1 MDMEMIKSFEELQSL
16 GKGNLDA
23 CVACATAFNKGF
35 QAIAAEAAEF
45 SRQSVEKSTQVTEKV
60 LAAKSF
66 DKALEVQQGFAKE
79 SMEAYLAQLNK
90 MGELYM
96 NATKD
101 AFKPFEGQLNEF
113 TGKVASK

>member
-1 MDMEMIKSFEELQSL
+1 MIKSFEEFQSL

-23 CVACATAFNKGF
+23 YIASATAFNKGF

-45 SRQSVEKSTQVTEKV
+45 SRQSVEKSTQITEKV

-66 DKALEVQQGFAKE
+66 DKALEVQQNFAKE
-79 SMEAYLAQLNK
+79 SMEAYMAQMNK

-96 NATKD
+96 NAAKD
-101 AFKPFEGQLNEF
+101 AFKPFEGQFSEF
-113 TGKVASK
+113 TGKVATK